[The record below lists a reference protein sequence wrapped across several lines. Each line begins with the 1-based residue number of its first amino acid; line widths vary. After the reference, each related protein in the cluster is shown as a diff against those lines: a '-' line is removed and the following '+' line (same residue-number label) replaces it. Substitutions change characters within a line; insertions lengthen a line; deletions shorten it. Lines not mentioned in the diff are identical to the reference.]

1 MTTHRTERFIPS
13 PPTTAEQYEEV
24 FSREVLLEQLDR
36 ELPAFPADRF
46 YQVNHH
52 LAHAASAYDTSGC
65 LVEVIDGIDKGLIV
79 SAEHSRATA

>member
-1 MTTHRTERFIPS
+1 M
-13 PPTTAEQYEEV
+13 
-24 FSREVLLEQLDR
+24 LLEQLDR

-65 LVEVIDGIDKGLIV
+65 LVEVIDGMDKAHNCMGGTLA
-79 SAEHSRATA
+79 SHCLS